1 MAERFRLISGRFPAD
16 LAESDSFDAIVAL
29 AVLEHIPLAA
39 QDEFAHACFERL
51 RPGGVVILTV
61 PSPMV
66 DRIVHLEM
74 ALGLADGCGA
84 MHEHYGFEP
93 SHTTPLFKRA
103 GFALERER
111 SFQLRLNHLFVFRRG
126 IEATNRKVT
135 TEGRADPGVLVGR
148 EANT

>member
-1 MAERFRLISGRFPAD
+1 MAR
-16 LAESDSFDAIVAL
+16 
-29 AVLEHIPLAA
+29 
-39 QDEFAHACFERL
+39 DEFVQSAIDNWAPRFISNGVDANDFQRVTNSIERWDDWCQKW
-51 RPGGVVILTV
+51 
-61 PSPMV
+61 S
-66 DRIVHLEM
+66 E
-74 ALGLADGCGA
+74 CGA